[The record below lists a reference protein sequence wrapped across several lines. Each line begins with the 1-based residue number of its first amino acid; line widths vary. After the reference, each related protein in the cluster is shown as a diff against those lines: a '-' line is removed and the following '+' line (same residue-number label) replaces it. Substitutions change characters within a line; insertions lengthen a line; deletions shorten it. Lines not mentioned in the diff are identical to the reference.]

1 MGHSVRSAAIGACG
15 QTGHPLAPA
24 AMIGESGRVPDV
36 APDHL
41 TVLASAVPDSIAV
54 IDPDGPSL
62 TFAELE
68 VRANRLAHGLL
79 GLGLSPGDRIVW
91 CGPNSVEVI
100 VVLHAAR
107 KAGLVAVP
115 LAYRFTA
122 EEMRYVI
129 ADSGAPV
136 VLVDAEQADRVAA
149 VRADL
154 PDVRDVVVFRGAP
167 FEGALAWDQVSGSA
181 DALPPVEGGGQMIYT
196 SGTTGKPKGALRT
209 RVDPGITAALVATLR
224 LHPGREVHLTT
235 GPLYHSGPLAWAT
248 LNHALGCTVVLM
260 RAFDAA
266 RWLDLVREHRVT
278 NTFTAP
284 TPLKRIVALPPEVLA
299 RADLSSMRSL
309 VANAAPVPYAL
320 KQEIVEKLGD
330 GFLFEVYG
338 STELG
343 VDAVL
348 PPEEQLAR
356 PGSCGRALPGV
367 ELRVV
372 GPDGEPQP
380 AGVPGELQVRSTITF
395 NGYHGHEPLGDG
407 WKSVGDV
414 AHLDADGYLYIR
426 DRGSDLVITG
436 GMNVYPAEVE
446 AVLHAHPDVLD
457 AAVFGLPSPEWGQT
471 VHAVVVPRGG
481 HEIDI
486 PVLEA
491 HVAQHL
497 ARYKHPRS
505 WQVRDALPRTDAGK
519 LLKRVLREEHRP

>member
-1 MGHSVRSAAIGACG
+1 MPTDV
-15 QTGHPLAPA
+15 PPPD
-24 AMIGESGRVPDV
+24 PDV
-36 APDHL
+36 LTLYATATPDK
-41 TVLASAVPDSIAV
+41 PAV
-54 IDPDGPSL
+54 IDPGESPGTPASSL

-68 VRANRLAHGLL
+68 ARANRLANGLL
-79 GLGLSPGDRIVW
+79 GLGLGTGDRVVW
-91 CGPNSVEVI
+91 CGPNGVEVL
-100 VVLHAAR
+100 VLVHAAR

-122 EEMRYVI
+122 EEMRFVI
-129 ADSGAPV
+129 ADSGAAV

-154 PDVRDVVVFRGAP
+154 PAVREVVVFRGEP
-167 FEGALAWDQVSGSA
+167 FDGALAWDDVLAGGS
-181 DALPPVEGGGQMIYT
+181 DQPPPPPGDGGGSMIYT

-209 RVDPGITAALVATLR
+209 KADPTMMATLVATLR
-224 LHPGREVHLTT
+224 LQVGTEVHLTT

-248 LNHALGCTVVLM
+248 LTHALGGTVVLM
-260 RAFDAA
+260 RRFDAA
-266 RWLDLVREHRVT
+266 RWLRLVREYRVT

-284 TPLKRIVALPPEVLA
+284 TPLKRVVALPDDELA

-320 KQEIVEKLGD
+320 KQEIARKLGE

-348 PPEEQLAR
+348 PPEEQLQR

-372 GPDGEPQP
+372 GPDGTPQP
-380 AGVPGELQVRSTITF
+380 TGEPGELQVRSTSTF
-395 NGYHGHEPLGDG
+395 DGYHGREPVGEG

-426 DRGSDLVITG
+426 DRGGDLIISAGVNI
-436 GMNVYPAEVE
+436 YPAEVE

-457 AAVFGLPSPEWGQT
+457 AAVFGVPSEEWGET
-471 VHAVVVPRGG
+471 VHAVVVPRAGR
-481 HEIDI
+481 ELD
-486 PVLEA
+486 LAALDA
-491 HVAQHL
+491 HVAEHL
-497 ARYKHPRS
+497 AGFKRPRS
-505 WQVRDALPRTDAGK
+505 WQVRDELPRTEAGK
-519 LLKRVLREEHRP
+519 LLKRVLRAEHVA